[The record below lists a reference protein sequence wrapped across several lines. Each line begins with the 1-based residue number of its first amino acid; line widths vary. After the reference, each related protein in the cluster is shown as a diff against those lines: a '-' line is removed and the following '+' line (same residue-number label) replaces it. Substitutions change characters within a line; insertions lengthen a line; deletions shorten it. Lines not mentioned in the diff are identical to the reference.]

1 MRKKWENIVV
11 SVQYSED
18 FVNTIESVTFR
29 VTYNGGEGKANVTI
43 SNNHDLPWNEVISC
57 KCNWV
62 LMTGRPCIHASFCLR
77 FPHLDN
83 KLPRDKF
90 FEDFGTVLQPKLSCW
105 SYDPTIHCDVSFSGV
120 WKSDSRAIIP
130 LAVHASGR
138 FAICLNF
145 FENNIAMS
153 NLENIYLCGN

>member
-29 VTYNGGEGKANVTI
+29 VTYNGGEGRANVTI

-90 FEDFGTVLQPKLSCW
+90 FEDFGTDRRWYYNRNYHVDRMIQQYTATFHFPEYESLTAEQLYPWQFMPAAGLK
-105 SYDPTIHCDVSFSGV
+105 
-120 WKSDSRAIIP
+120 
-130 LAVHASGR
+130 
-138 FAICLNF
+138 FAETSLKIT
-145 FENNIAMS
+145 
-153 NLENIYLCGN
+153 